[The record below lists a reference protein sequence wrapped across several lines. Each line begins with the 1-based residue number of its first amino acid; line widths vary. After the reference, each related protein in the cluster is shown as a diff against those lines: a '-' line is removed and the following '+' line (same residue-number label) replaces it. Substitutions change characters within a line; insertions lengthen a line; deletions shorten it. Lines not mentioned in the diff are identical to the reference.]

1 MLSLLF
7 YIDETMK
14 NVFLLLTLITGVTA
28 HAQSPQNPQG
38 RVGYA
43 NMEYII
49 SQLPDMKQIE
59 TELRSTQTQLRTQI
73 EARSK
78 EVQKQYNDFNAGMN
92 AMADSV
98 RDNRQRDL
106 EKAVADL
113 EQMQQ
118 NAQLTLQNKEKL
130 FMAPLYLKVNRAIA
144 DVAKE
149 NGFAVILTE
158 QIRNYPFLL
167 YHKPEMDVSNLVLQ
181 KFGVT
186 APEK

>member
-1 MLSLLF
+1 MF

-14 NVFLLLTLITGVTA
+14 KIFLLVAMAAGVVA
-28 HAQSPQNPQG
+28 QAQSPQDSQG

-49 SQLPDMKQIE
+49 SKLPDMKQIE
-59 TELRSTQTQLRTQI
+59 TELKSTQTQLRTQI
-73 EARSK
+73 EAKSK

-92 AMADSV
+92 TMADSV
-98 RDNRQRDL
+98 RNNRQQDL

-158 QIRNYPFLL
+158 QISNYPFLL

-181 KFGVT
+181 KFGV
-186 APEK
+186 APPAK